1 MIPALTVRIVLS
13 TAGSA
18 DEAARIAHILVEE
31 RLAACVNIVPGVWS
45 IYAWKGDVHDDQEWL
60 LVIKTHLDRLE
71 PLESRL
77 TALHSYETP
86 EFLVLVPE
94 SGSRAY
100 LLWMDESLSQF
111 VHKEPSSI

>member
-1 MIPALTVRIVLS
+1 MVPALTARIVLS

-18 DEAARIAHILVEE
+18 DEAARIARALVEE
-31 RLAACVNIVPGVWS
+31 RLAACVNIVAGVRS
-45 IYAWKGDVHDDQEWL
+45 IYAWKDQVQDDQEWL
-60 LVIKTHLDRLE
+60 LVIKTNLNRLG

-94 SGSRAY
+94 SGSNAY
-100 LLWMDESLSQF
+100 LMWMDQSLSQF
-111 VHKEPSSI
+111 VPKEPSSI